1 MPLIIVLLII
11 EIIIAES
18 TIVPT
23 GNCLLIKERINGSMS
38 VTPTI
43 ADRTST
49 PLPPKN
55 CFTQIVTIE
64 SKTKRKAKMTAGF
77 ISKGF

>member
-1 MPLIIVLLII
+1 M
-11 EIIIAES
+11 IIAES

-23 GNCLLIKERINGSMS
+23 GSCLLINERIKGSIS

-43 ADRTST
+43 TDRTNT
-49 PLPPKN
+49 PLAPNN
-55 CFTQIVTIE
+55 CLTYIVTIE
-64 SKTKRKAKMTAGF
+64 RSTKRKAKMTAGF